1 MNYEKISGQV
11 SYLGSI
17 CRFLFPFREKLKK
30 KKGLLTTKTG
40 QPNGRTVFIKFRLNK
55 KYKEP
60 RNKCNKVPR
69 YEKV

>member
-1 MNYEKISGQV
+1 MQILISIQ
-11 SYLGSI
+11 
-17 CRFLFPFREKLKK
+17 REIKK

-60 RNKCNKVPR
+60 RNKCNKVQR